1 MTEGD
6 EGENCD
12 VVRQTYETEKPERA
26 RECCDVTESNL
37 QHTKASN
44 NEDIKPAVN
53 FINVLRAPFF
63 VRNFG
68 AKNYKA
74 ETFGFETLRDIGEKR
89 VRKMLMKLTPG

>member
-1 MTEGD
+1 LTEGD

-37 QHTKASN
+37 QHTKASD

-53 FINVLRAPFF
+53 FINVLRARFLYEILAP
-63 VRNFG
+63 
-68 AKNYKA
+68 KITK
-74 ETFGFETLRDIGEKR
+74 LKR
-89 VRKMLMKLTPG
+89 SALKDFKGYRRKTRA